1 MLMTKS
7 VIDFLNEVASDSPA
21 PGGGS
26 VAALSGALGVALTS
40 MVCRLTIGKKKYAEV
55 QQEMEE
61 TLKRAEELRSRFSD
75 LIQKDTEAFN
85 AVMRA
90 FGMPKETEEEK
101 RARSA
106 AIQETMKQAT
116 LVPLEVMELCTLA
129 LPLAKTVAEKGNV
142 NSISDAGVS
151 ALMLEAAWAGAALNV
166 RINLQT
172 LEDTTFVEETK
183 AKLGELQTK
192 VESLRGELF
201 ASRTAKL

>member
-1 MLMTKS
+1 MLIRKS

-26 VAALSGALGVALTS
+26 IAALSGALGVALTS
-40 MVCRLTIGKKKYAEV
+40 MVCRLTIGRKKYADV

-61 TLKRAEELRSRFSD
+61 TLKRAEELRSSFSD
-75 LIQKDTEAFN
+75 LIEKDTEAFN

-106 AIQETMKQAT
+106 AIQEAMKQAT
-116 LVPLEVMELCTLA
+116 LVPLEVMELCSLA

-142 NSISDAGVS
+142 NSVSDAGVS
-151 ALMLEAAWAGAALNV
+151 ALMLKAACAGAALNV
-166 RINLQT
+166 RINLKG
-172 LEDTTFVEETK
+172 LEDKTFVEETK
-183 AKLGELQTK
+183 SKLSEIQTIVERLHGEILALTDAKL
-192 VESLRGELF
+192 
-201 ASRTAKL
+201 